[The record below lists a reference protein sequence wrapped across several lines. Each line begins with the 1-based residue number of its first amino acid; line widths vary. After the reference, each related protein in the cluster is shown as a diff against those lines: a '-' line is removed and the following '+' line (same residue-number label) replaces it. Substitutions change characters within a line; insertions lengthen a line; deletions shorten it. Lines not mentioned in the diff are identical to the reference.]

1 MTDQTDEDPAPTA
14 DGFADTAEAVIT
26 LALGTEVDVRC
37 RFDQHWAHGFE
48 IAEAAPGGY
57 RLRRRSDGSVL
68 PVEFPMAD
76 VRRRQDLGA

>member
-1 MTDQTDEDPAPTA
+1 MQDSHDDTETDAI
-14 DGFADTAEAVIT
+14 IT

-48 IAEAAPGGY
+48 IAEAAPSGY
-57 RLRRRSDGSVL
+57 RLRRHADGAVL
-68 PVEFPMAD
+68 PVAFPAAD

>member
-14 DGFADTAEAVIT
+14 DGFAEAVIT

>member
-1 MTDQTDEDPAPTA
+1 MQEPHEPESESESDAI
-14 DGFADTAEAVIT
+14 IT

-57 RLRRRSDGSVL
+57 RLRRHSDGAVL
-68 PVEFPMAD
+68 PVSFALGD
-76 VRRRQDLGA
+76 VRRRQDLGS